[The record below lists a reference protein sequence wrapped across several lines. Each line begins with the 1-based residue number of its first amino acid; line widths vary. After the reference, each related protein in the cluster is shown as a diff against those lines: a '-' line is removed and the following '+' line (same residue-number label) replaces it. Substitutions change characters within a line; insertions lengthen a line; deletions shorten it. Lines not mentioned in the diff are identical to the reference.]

1 MHLFAQGKLQQP
13 FLLTHQRKFCCLN
26 SWPKSS
32 PKLCSMEL
40 VPGWSKIQ
48 GYFKQKAESC
58 IKIQTE
64 VWGIPFRVYTC

>member
-1 MHLFAQGKLQQP
+1 
-13 FLLTHQRKFCCLN
+13 
-26 SWPKSS
+26 
-32 PKLCSMEL
+32 MEL

-64 VWGIPFRVYTC
+64 VHLLT